1 LNEAGKGGAA
11 RAFVTNAAQVAPVAW
26 DDARGRISFHTLVS
40 AGMTPS
46 SGLVAGLAT
55 VEPGGSL
62 AKHRHAP
69 AEIYHVVAGESV
81 VTIDGV
87 AHAVRPGSTVFIPA
101 NAWHQID
108 NRFDAPM
115 RFFYVFPG
123 DRFEEV
129 EYVFA

>member
-1 LNEAGKGGAA
+1 
-11 RAFVTNAAQVAPVAW
+11 VAW

-46 SGLVAGLAT
+46 SGLVAGLA
-55 VEPGGSL
+55 
-62 AKHRHAP
+62 
-69 AEIYHVVAGESV
+69 
-81 VTIDGV
+81 
-87 AHAVRPGSTVFIPA
+87 

-123 DRFEEV
+123 ERFEDV